1 MPVEPSA
8 VGTEPRSSRIPS
20 WLRWVLRIAFT
31 VGVTWIIARQLGVG
45 LDDALAL
52 ERGIPALDRGW
63 VAASIVALLATF
75 LLAAGLWGRMVRDLG
90 EADPGVAASARVI
103 FTANLG
109 RYVPGKVW
117 QIAGLAILARRQG
130 VSATIGTLAG
140 ILVQGFSLLAAAA
153 WGIPALTAIRAESP
167 EWLWLVVGLGIAA
180 VVLLCSVPALLHG
193 VFRFLFRLARRDPD
207 EAPKTDVRFG
217 LRWLC
222 WHMVVWAGYGAAF
235 HLFLVGLG
243 FDELGILSSTVYF
256 AAAYLLGYL
265 ALPAPAGLG
274 VREGVLM
281 ALLLPALGPAA
292 APVAILARL
301 WMTAV
306 ELAPAGALALWEAMR
321 RPVEPNAVTE
331 SRETRP

>member
-1 MPVEPSA
+1 MSPPTWA
-8 VGTEPRSSRIPS
+8 RPRASRVPP
-20 WLRWVLRIAFT
+20 WLRWALRIVFT

-52 ERGIPALDRGW
+52 DRGIPELDRRW
-63 VAASIVALLATF
+63 IAASVGALLGTF

-90 EADPGVAASARVI
+90 EPDPGVAASARVI

-130 VSATIGTLAG
+130 VSVTIGTLAG

-153 WGIPALTAIRAESP
+153 WGIPAITAVRAEASDG
-167 EWLWLVVGLGIAA
+167 LWLLVGIGIAT
-180 VVLLCSVPALLHG
+180 VVLLCSVPTLLHG
-193 VFRFLFRLARRDPD
+193 VFRFLFRLARRDPE
-207 EAPKTDVRFG
+207 EAPRTDVRFG
-217 LRWLC
+217 LRWLG
-222 WHMVVWAGYGAAF
+222 WHLVVWAGYGVAF

-243 FDELGILSSTVYF
+243 FDELGILSSTIYF

-281 ALLLPALGPAA
+281 ALLQPVIGPAA

-306 ELAPAGALALWEAMR
+306 ELAPAGALALWEALR
-321 RPVEPNAVTE
+321 NPTE
-331 SRETRP
+331 SEAAGKGGETRP